1 MLSTRSLMTRFATR
15 TLAMS
20 LLVGV
25 VGSTAACG
33 GTTPFVGAQSFA
45 VAGTPPP
52 PPPPPPP
59 KEQPKPPP
67 RVELRDNKI
76 DFKEKI
82 QFEVNKA
89 IIKPESDSLLDD
101 IAKVIKDNPQVKKIS
116 IEGHA
121 SAEGDAKRNKTL
133 SDERAKS
140 VMDHLVKKDGV
151 DPARMVAKGWG
162 IEKPI
167 AANDTEENREKN
179 RRVEFLVIEQDVT
192 QKKVEIDPTTG
203 KEKVVDTKTQSIKAP
218 GDPVDANPTTPTT
231 PTTPKPG
238 MKPGTTTPATKPATP
253 VKPGPTSTPATKPA
267 TPAPAT
273 STKPAEKK

>member
-1 MLSTRSLMTRFATR
+1 MPSKRFLPCVAAASMLVA
-15 TLAMS
+15 
-20 LLVGV
+20 LVG
-25 VGSTAACG
+25 CG
-33 GTTPFVGAQSFA
+33 GAPVPFSGAQAFA
-45 VAGTPPP
+45 IAGTPPP

-59 KEQPKPPP
+59 KVEPPKPPP

-89 IIKPESDSLLDD
+89 IIKPESFSLLKE
-101 IAKVIKDNPQVKKIS
+101 IADVIKQNPQVKKIS

-121 SAEGDAKRNKTL
+121 SAEGSAGRNKQL

-140 VMDHLVKKDGV
+140 VMEHLVKKEGIDA
-151 DPARMVAKGWG
+151 ARLTAKGWG

-167 AANDTEENREKN
+167 ADNATEEGREKN

-203 KEKVVDTKTQSIKAP
+203 KEKIVEEKKESIKSPDAATPPPADTTKKPPAKPPIPAGAP
-218 GDPVDANPTTPTT
+218 A
-231 PTTPKPG
+231 PKP
-238 MKPGTTTPATKPATP
+238 
-253 VKPGPTSTPATKPA
+253 
-267 TPAPAT
+267 TPAP
-273 STKPAEKK
+273 KPEPKK